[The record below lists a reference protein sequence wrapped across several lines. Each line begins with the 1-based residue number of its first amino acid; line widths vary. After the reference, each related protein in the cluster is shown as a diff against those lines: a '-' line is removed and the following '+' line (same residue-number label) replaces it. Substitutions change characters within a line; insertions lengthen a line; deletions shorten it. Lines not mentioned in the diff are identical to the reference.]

1 MHRFRIDAISDP
13 QSLPRIAGF
22 FAQRAIIPLAMRMRM
37 LRQHMRVEVTV
48 DRLEAAQAAVF
59 AAKLGEI
66 FAVIE
71 VELAP
76 QDDVRQS
83 AEGRDLDLAA

>member
-1 MHRFRIDAISDP
+1 MHHFRIAAIDDP

-22 FAQRAIIPLAMRMRM
+22 FAQRAIIPSAMRMEA
-37 LRQHMRVEVTV
+37 LRPHIRIDVAVAGLT
-48 DRLEAAQAAVF
+48 ASQANVI

-71 VELAP
+71 AVTAP
-76 QDDVRQS
+76 AAS
-83 AEGRDLDLAA
+83 GPGRDCPDAG